1 MSRTCPFP
9 FGPVVDSVRSS
20 RGADAA
26 SDHPRRDRAAMS
38 FPRTN
43 GRHAQAGV
51 GLIEV
56 LIAVLVL
63 SVGFLGV
70 AALLANSLSTNNS
83 AMARSMATIASYSIL
98 DSMRADLSGAT
109 AGSYNTTVTADACP
123 AAGTGSLANW
133 QINQWCSQLGEK
145 LGAADTTTGIINC
158 SNTGDCTIT
167 ITFDDSKAGTGGTA
181 DQTVVTR
188 AIL

>member
-1 MSRTCPFP
+1 MSPACRSTRSPAL
-9 FGPVVDSVRSS
+9 DSAPPSQAT
-20 RGADAA
+20 GAAIGL
-26 SDHPRRDRAAMS
+26 PRRDRAAPLLS
-38 FPRTN
+38 RTN
-43 GRHAQAGV
+43 GRHGQAGV

-133 QINQWCSQLGEK
+133 QINQWCNQLGEK
-145 LGAADTTTGIINC
+145 LGQAATTSGTINC
-158 SNTGDCTIT
+158 TNTGDCTVT
-167 ITFDDSKAGTGGTA
+167 IEFDDSRAGDGGTS
-181 DQTVVTR
+181 DQKVVTR